1 VFSDIPNNR
10 QMRWDEVTGEVSLFR
25 APSNFSNG
33 NTCEGRQISF
43 EILRHSARLASGP
56 RYRSGRHGARP
67 MAATVLRA
75 GQASAAAPISRLE
88 PTRR

>member
-1 VFSDIPNNR
+1 MFSDIPNNR

-25 APSNFSNG
+25 GPSNFSNG

-56 RYRSGRHGARP
+56 QIPIGPARGK
-67 MAATVLRA
+67 ADGGTVAA